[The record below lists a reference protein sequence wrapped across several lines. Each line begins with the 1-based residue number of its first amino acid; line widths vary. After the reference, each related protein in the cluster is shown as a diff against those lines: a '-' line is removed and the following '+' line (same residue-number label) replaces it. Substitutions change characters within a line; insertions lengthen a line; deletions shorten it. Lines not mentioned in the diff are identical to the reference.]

1 MQSPA
6 HRLLTP
12 RRRTNCNGL
21 VLRHCRPS
29 PFSHLSVSSFF
40 PLLFSL
46 SSYLTPF
53 ELTSLHFCSVGR
65 VTPHWADPL
74 VTFRT
79 HLSRNISACF
89 FFDFQNKIYLE
100 KIPKWNRIKI
110 TRTQV
115 ELWTS
120 STFFFLVQHSAFI
133 QRERREGKRAF
144 SGLDEGTGDEGKE
157 ATVIRNLEKK
167 RRELARIVGCGAC
180 RMRIAKD
187 LLPSSPIDAKFS
199 SSIFHISYFAP
210 RIRWTTSAVANE
222 TELIVLNSS
231 RSHRGR
237 ISFVRHNTS
246 GMFWKEKKN

>member
-1 MQSPA
+1 MK
-6 HRLLTP
+6 
-12 RRRTNCNGL
+12 
-21 VLRHCRPS
+21 
-29 PFSHLSVSSFF
+29 SHKDN
-40 PLLFSL
+40 PN
-46 SSYLTPF
+46 
-53 ELTSLHFCSVGR
+53 TSGALDIF
-65 VTPHWADPL
+65 
-74 VTFRT
+74 
-79 HLSRNISACF
+79 
-89 FFDFQNKIYLE
+89 Y
-100 KIPKWNRIKI
+100 
-110 TRTQV
+110 
-115 ELWTS
+115 
-120 STFFFLVQHSAFI
+120 FFFLVQHSAFI

-199 SSIFHISYFAP
+199 PSIFHISYFAP

-231 RSHRGR
+231 RSHCGR

-246 GMFWKEKKN
+246 GMF